1 MQLLRYQYTNQI
13 KSCGLELDADGML
26 ISFEEYYLLQKQKFL
41 ISCFLHPD
49 RIGGTDGNTSY
60 QAGRNTTEVQNKRY
74 RYVGKER
81 DEETGLYYMGARY
94 YSPWLCR
101 W

>member
-49 RIGGTDGNTSY
+49 RIVGTDGSTSY
-60 QAGRNTTEVQNKRY
+60 QAGRNTT
-74 RYVGKER
+74 
-81 DEETGLYYMGARY
+81 
-94 YSPWLCR
+94 
-101 W
+101 